1 MMSLLFSD
9 MTQTQFS
16 DQNYSIQYHSTQCLD
31 TGITHMTSF
40 CLSSQVWTRQFE
52 EATSVHF
59 VLEVTR

>member
-9 MTQTQFS
+9 MTQTEFS
-16 DQNYSIQYHSTQCLD
+16 DQNYSIQYPMPGHWHD
-31 TGITHMTSF
+31 MTSF